1 MRLVKDRGWL
11 CTKCIA
17 DDDYVF
23 CPSCKRYRRWTDF
36 KEHVY
41 VHGGRSR
48 YHACKSC
55 HNPKS
60 SGDGYGYCEECGKRT
75 RPRLTGDGRLV
86 CITCLPVTGRVLC
99 QGCGEFKDV
108 TEFRRVHNQL
118 LGVSRMR
125 ICPECES
132 NHIPVRINPITYRRK
147 MMENKDESR
156 EGLEYHE
163 DVPGLD
169 GLYNIDLLIQDG
181 VISREGDEYRLS
193 VRWALSIVSETFISD
208 PVVREIREKIL
219 SGDFCFH
226 NKLKD

>member
-1 MRLVKDRGWL
+1 
-11 CTKCIA
+11 
-17 DDDYVF
+17 
-23 CPSCKRYRRWTDF
+23 
-36 KEHVY
+36 
-41 VHGGRSR
+41 
-48 YHACKSC
+48 
-55 HNPKS
+55 
-60 SGDGYGYCEECGKRT
+60 
-75 RPRLTGDGRLV
+75 
-86 CITCLPVTGRVLC
+86 
-99 QGCGEFKDV
+99 
-108 TEFRRVHNQL
+108 
-118 LGVSRMR
+118 MR
-125 ICPECES
+125 ICPECER
-132 NHIPVRINPITYRRK
+132 NHIPVRINPITFRRK